1 MTLPAAVC
9 APPAEDEAVPTAV
22 SRPAG
27 VGMDGLPLRPAEDA
41 VLLLE
46 LEDELELELELE
58 LLGIDGEGM
67 DTDGDDE
74 DEEELEGIDGIEL
87 CDDCC

>member
-9 APPAEDEAVPTAV
+9 AAPGDAAVPEAV

-27 VGMDGLPLRPAEDA
+27 AGMEGLPLRPAEDA
-41 VLLLE
+41 VLLE
-46 LEDELELELELE
+46 LDDERELELEFE

-67 DTDGDDE
+67 DTDGDEE
-74 DEEELEGIDGIEL
+74 DEEVLEGIDGIEL

>member
-1 MTLPAAVC
+1 VAGITLPPAVD
-9 APPAEDEAVPTAV
+9 AEPLEEGLPEAV

-41 VLLLE
+41 LLE
-46 LEDELELELELE
+46 LDEELGLELELE

-67 DTDGDDE
+67 ETDGDEEDE
-74 DEEELEGIDGIEL
+74 DELEGIDGIEL

>member
-1 MTLPAAVC
+1 MAGITLPAAVC
-9 APPAEDEAVPTAV
+9 ALPEDALLPEAV

-27 VGMDGLPLRPAEDA
+27 VGMDGLPLRPDEDA
-41 VLLLE
+41 LLE
-46 LEDELELELELE
+46 LDEELELELE

-67 DTDGDDE
+67 DAEGIEEDE
-74 DEEELEGIDGIEL
+74 DELEGIDGIEL

>member
-1 MTLPAAVC
+1 MAGITLPPAVAAE
-9 APPAEDEAVPTAV
+9 PLEEALPEAV

-27 VGMDGLPLRPAEDA
+27 VGMDGLPLRPEEDA
-41 VLLLE
+41 LLE
-46 LEDELELELELE
+46 LDEELELE

-67 DTDGDDE
+67 DAEGIEEDE
-74 DEEELEGIDGIEL
+74 DELEGIDGIEL